1 MSIVMHPLTAMSGS
15 PTYTAD
21 DFRHVVNPF
30 LCSSNGAAFD
40 CVAGVRAG
48 APNPLCS
55 IDGLT
60 VTVEP
65 HCGVFSPWPNVGAYT
80 YAFTKGEEVKVPDST
95 NGYKIA
101 VVVEDP
107 SQAQGGVPRGS
118 LKVFPSSA
126 DDTIIPGLVL
136 AECQSG
142 ALSPVAPILHDDTV
156 LEVSSFDR
164 LSGIVAL
171 NGQRAVVS
179 TTGRNYVMRDG
190 RWQSAVEVQRESIG
204 EGEVVVLYGR
214 SSCSVQVN
222 GVKIGN
228 GSWDSAACT
237 MKVKE
242 GWCPPDEVS
251 ASLMVENGGSNTGL
265 VTVGSDGTII
275 VKNMGAGGSN
285 SRRRG
290 NVSWPVC

>member
-1 MSIVMHPLTAMSGS
+1 MSVVMHPLTAMGGS
-15 PTYTAD
+15 PAYTAD

-30 LCSSNGAAFD
+30 LCPSNGTAFD
-40 CVAGVRAG
+40 CVGGVRAG

-65 HCGVFSPWPNVGAYT
+65 HCGVLSPWPSVGAYT
-80 YAFTKGEEVKVPDST
+80 YAFTSAEKTKVPDST
-95 NGYKIA
+95 NVYKIA

-107 SQAQGGVPRGS
+107 SQAQGGIPQGS

-136 AECQSG
+136 AEVQSG
-142 ALSPVAPILHDDTV
+142 VVSTVAPILYDDTV
-156 LEVSSFDR
+156 LEVPSFDR

-171 NGQRAVVS
+171 DGQRAVVS
-179 TTGRNYVMRDG
+179 TTGRNYVMRGG
-190 RWQSAVEVQRESIG
+190 RWQSAIEVKRESIG
-204 EGEVVVLYGR
+204 DGEVVILYGR
-214 SSCSVQVN
+214 SLCSVQVN
-222 GVKIGN
+222 GVKIGS
-228 GSWDSAACT
+228 GSWDSVACT

-242 GWCPPDEVS
+242 GYRPADEVS
-251 ASLMVENGGSNTGL
+251 ASLLVENGGSNTGL
-265 VTVGSDGTII
+265 VTVGADGTILI
-275 VKNMGAGGSN
+275 RNMGSNGSVG
-285 SRRRG
+285 RRRG